1 MDRRELE
8 KLMDKYTVNGKEIL
22 KSIKEG
28 GKDFLYYVSDP
39 DRWAIEYGGQ
49 AFGWSCCI
57 MSNLTKSPQID
68 PEYASSDEG
77 TRDYLAMCLVHD
89 NTLWPVFCKPDSAYK
104 LMKIKQDFKI
114 GDKKVKFYPYWG
126 ETHPVAVNGREC
138 YAVTWQ
144 NGDNYLVAVAN
155 LSLKDQDLTVSLNKK
170 FFDKNTKVTDAESN
184 AAMKLNDRTFSLKI
198 PRRNYRIFL
207 IRN

>member
-1 MDRRELE
+1 M
-8 KLMDKYTVNGKEIL
+8 
-22 KSIKEG
+22 
-28 GKDFLYYVSDP
+28 
-39 DRWAIEYGGQ
+39 
-49 AFGWSCCI
+49 
-57 MSNLTKSPQID
+57 
-68 PEYASSDEG
+68 
-77 TRDYLAMCLVHD
+77 
-89 NTLWPVFCKPDSAYK
+89 
-104 LMKIKQDFKI
+104 
-114 GDKKVKFYPYWG
+114 
-126 ETHPVAVNGREC
+126 
-138 YAVTWQ
+138 TWQ